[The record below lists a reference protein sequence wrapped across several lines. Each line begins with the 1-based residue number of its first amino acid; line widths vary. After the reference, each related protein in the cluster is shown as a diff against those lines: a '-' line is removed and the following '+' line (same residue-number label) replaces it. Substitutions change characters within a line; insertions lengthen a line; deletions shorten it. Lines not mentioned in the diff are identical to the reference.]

1 MSLQPTLSQEDLS
14 PTNCQVLRV
23 AHIPAPN
30 VRSEH
35 PHSVCEA
42 WMRIESPMTTYTSVI
57 TYSSQVANS
66 APSRSNGPNGHNHQG
81 RPALHQVG
89 NEAAMQSHNKLRS
102 YLTYRPAGAHGHPRQ
117 RLHAKL
123 AHSCPGTGY
132 IIQSL

>member
-14 PTNCQVLRV
+14 PTICQVLRV
-23 AHIPAPN
+23 ANTPAPN

-42 WMRIESPMTTYTSVI
+42 WMRIESPMTTYSSVI
-57 TYSSQVANS
+57 TYSSQVATS

-89 NEAAMQSHNKLRS
+89 NEAVMQSHNMLRS
-102 YLTYRPAGAHGHPRQ
+102 HLTYRPAGAHGHPRQ
-117 RLHAKL
+117 RLPAKL